1 MNKPF
6 NSLDSLYTNQWI
18 QAELSYI
25 RGIIHTLLDQEAQA
39 SPLIAPALQGIKSS
53 SGKMLRPLL
62 CLLGARCAG
71 GKEYDYDSLGVGPSV
86 KELQKLEKTSQGWIL
101 ALKEPITTN
110 KYSTSLE
117 PWKKSP
123 PFTGGLPN
131 SLYLVA
137 AGIELLH
144 LATLVHDDVIDE
156 SHTRRGQPAIW
167 KQIGRRHAVLL
178 GDLLMSLCF
187 ALVSH
192 GAGVETGQIL
202 SGMVRVMAR
211 CEFLQAQERIDFRS
225 SLAHP
230 SRRHYNRVITG
241 KTALLFALALSSGA
255 TEMTRYMQQSS
266 SDQQVSVH
274 QDKLNQHADLPF
286 LQHLRRGGYCLGT
299 GFQIQDDMLDLLGNT
314 SFGKPLGQ
322 DLRDRQI
329 TLPLIEA
336 LLASSESSNGS
347 DSHKDNNKHRNR
359 EYEDD
364 SSHGLT
370 QEDLKKKKQ
379 ELIVRIETF
388 QQGDE
393 SVLPS
398 ITKLIAQLGGFAKS
412 DQRST
417 ELLNQA
423 RKEFDLAC
431 NLQETPGTKE
441 LLDLLM
447 VFLLHRKF

>member
-6 NSLDSLYTNQWI
+6 NSLDSLYTNRWI

-25 RGIIHTLLDQEAQA
+25 RGIIHILLDQEAQA

-71 GKEYDYDSLGVGPSV
+71 GKEYDYDSLSSGPSV

-101 ALKEPITTN
+101 DLKEPITTN
-110 KYSTSLE
+110 KYSSSLE
-117 PWKKSP
+117 SWKKSP

-211 CEFLQAQERIDFRS
+211 CEFLQAQERLEFRS

-230 SRRHYNRVITG
+230 SRRRYNRVITG
-241 KTALLFALALSSGA
+241 KTALLFSLSLSSGA
-255 TEMTRYMQQSS
+255 TEMTRYLQQSS
-266 SDQQVSVH
+266 SDQQVSAN
-274 QDKLNQHADLPF
+274 QAKLNQHVDLPF

-347 DSHKDNNKHRNR
+347 DSDSDKHHIK
-359 EYEDD
+359 ECDDD
-364 SSHGLT
+364 SSHGFT
-370 QEDLKKKKQ
+370 QEDLRKTKQ
-379 ELIVRIETF
+379 ELIARIETF
-388 QQGDE
+388 EQGDE

-417 ELLNQA
+417 GLLNQA

-447 VFLLHRKF
+447 VFLLDRKY